1 MAIFD
6 PGFRVN
12 GFFRVFGDFGP
23 KWSILPTRQIPPADR
38 WERWGESGGL
48 VKSTT
53 GPKMSENL
61 PKFPCR
67 LYSHAGGLHNPE
79 GQVSAVASPYWW
91 TDGRTVDGWMPPN
104 MAKNRPKMGA
114 SAPSFGDTNIS

>member
-1 MAIFD
+1 M
-6 PGFRVN
+6 V
-12 GFFRVFGDFGP
+12 FFVFSGILGP
-23 KWSILPTRQIPPADR
+23 SGRFSPTRQIPPADR

-79 GQVSAVASPYWW
+79 GQVSAVASPYWLDGW
-91 TDGRTVDGWMPPN
+91 TDGGRTDAPPN
-104 MAKNRPKMGA
+104 FDSKR
-114 SAPSFGDTNIS
+114 S

>member
-1 MAIFD
+1 M
-6 PGFRVN
+6 V
-12 GFFRVFGDFGP
+12 FFVFSGILGP
-23 KWSILPTRQIPPADR
+23 SGRFSPTRQIPPADR

-91 TDGRTVDGWMPPN
+91 TDGRTDGSGQN
-104 MAKNRPKMGA
+104 FDSKR
-114 SAPSFGDTNIS
+114 S

>member
-1 MAIFD
+1 M
-6 PGFRVN
+6 V
-12 GFFRVFGDFGP
+12 FFVFSGILGP
-23 KWSILPTRQIPPADR
+23 SGRFSPTRQIPPADR

-53 GPKMSENL
+53 GPKMSENV

-79 GQVSAVASPYWW
+79 GQVSAVASPYWYG
-91 TDGRTVDGWMPPN
+91 GRMPLKFRLKTELAARQRGSN
-104 MAKNRPKMGA
+104 
-114 SAPSFGDTNIS
+114 PSDPTADRLREVGVGSGGLGPH

>member
-1 MAIFD
+1 M
-6 PGFRVN
+6 V
-12 GFFRVFGDFGP
+12 FFVFSGILGP
-23 KWSILPTRQIPPADR
+23 SGRFSPTRQIPPADR

-79 GQVSAVASPYWW
+79 GQVSAVASPYWL
-91 TDGRTVDGWMPPN
+91 DGRVDGWMDGF
-104 MAKNRPKMGA
+104 APKKSRGRLRA
-114 SAPSFGDTNIS
+114 LQEARRGLRVLSE